1 MTLSAPTVPAPTT
14 ASLPDSLPAE
24 LSAQRDWMPLLTGEA
39 LVCGLLGRLL
49 YAEPDQAW
57 LQTLAA
63 EAVFDEIPFGAEQPE
78 VLAGLELLQKWSRD
92 HRAGLPDEVFAR
104 MRGDYARLFQ
114 GPGKL
119 LAAPWESAQITAER
133 QLFQG
138 PTLQVRGWYRR
149 FGLEAARLHTEPD
162 DHIGLELSFL
172 ARLAQLGLEA
182 LAQADEPRLNQVL
195 AAQRD
200 FLKAHPLRWTPLW
213 CDQVEQHARTCF
225 FRGVARVTRGVLAE
239 LAATFG
245 LAFQVEAAR

>member
-1 MTLSAPTVPAPTT
+1 MTLSARTAPAPTT
-14 ASLPDSLPAE
+14 DSLSNPLIADFA
-24 LSAQRDWMPLLTGEA
+24 AQRDWLPLLTGEA

-63 EAVFDEIPFGAEQPE
+63 EAVFDDIPFGADQPE
-78 VLAGLELLQKWSRD
+78 VVAGLELLQAWGQE
-92 HRAGLPDEVFAR
+92 HRAGLSDEDFASL
-104 MRGDYARLFQ
+104 RGDYARLFQ

-119 LAAPWESAQITAER
+119 LAAPWESAQMTAER

-172 ARLAQLGLEA
+172 AHLAQLGLEA
-182 LAQADEPRLNQVL
+182 LAQGDEPRLNETL
-195 AAQRD
+195 SAQRD

-213 CDQVEQHARTCF
+213 CEQVERHARTDF
-225 FRGVARVTRGVLAE
+225 FRGVARVARGVLAE
-239 LAATFG
+239 LAATFR
-245 LAFQVEAAR
+245 LAYHVEAAR